1 MENQEWL
8 DEALA
13 RGIISNEQ
21 RQKMAGIS
29 GENKG
34 DSQERL
40 KPIGTMNEIF
50 VTAGLMVLFAGIS
63 GLVLKLL
70 GSVFYAGVIDA
81 AIAWTVALKFHQGKR
96 FRLPIIY
103 SCLHAAVVLAMAV
116 KMQLL
121 GGGGVM
127 PPHYPTPPFWY
138 HRGMPAIQPYQPS
151 LTETL
156 LPLIVGGAALAAAA
170 WRFRIPF
177 MMLPI
182 GVLFATIV
190 TLAAREADNDASY
203 RVLLGGCGLAV
214 LAVAV
219 FFDLKDPQRVTRW
232 SDFAFWSYV
241 VGSPLFVHSLFLSVL
256 INSGGAARPHLPV
269 HLDMGTCLALA
280 VLALAVSF
288 GGLLLNRRALILST
302 LFYVGY
308 VIFRLLA
315 GFLIFGGPATLLLVT
330 LVLIGLYVTL
340 LGSRWAQVRR
350 AVMGRLPAWKWLDQL
365 PPFATQ

>member
-1 MENQEWL
+1 MDNQEWL
-8 DEALA
+8 DEALS
-13 RGIISNEQ
+13 RGIITNDQ

-29 GENKG
+29 GEQKG

-50 VTAGLMVLFAGIS
+50 VTAGVMVLFAGIG
-63 GLVLKLL
+63 GLLAQLL
-70 GSVFYAGVIDA
+70 HSALFAGVIDA
-81 AIAWTVALKFHQGKR
+81 AIAWAVALKFHQAKR

-103 SCLHAAVVLAMAV
+103 CCLHAAMVLAMAC
-116 KMQLL
+116 KWQLM
-121 GGGGVM
+121 GVGA
-127 PPHYPTPPFWY
+127 PAVTPPGWY
-138 HRGMPAIQPYQPS
+138 HPYGHGYIPHTTS
-151 LTETL
+151 LAESL
-156 LPLIVGGAALAAAA
+156 VPLVVGGAVLAASA

-182 GVLFATIV
+182 GVLFAVAVTI
-190 TLAAREADNDASY
+190 AARSADGTASL

-219 FFDLKDPQRVTRW
+219 YFDLKDPQRVTRW

-241 VGSPLFVHSLFLSVL
+241 IGSPLFVHSLFLSL
-256 INSGGAARPHLPV
+256 ILNTGARFQLMLGGALSIAL
-269 HLDMGTCLALA
+269 LAA
-280 VLALAVSF
+280 AVSF
-288 GGLLLNRRALILST
+288 AGLLLNRRALILST

-315 GFLIFGGPATLLLVT
+315 GVIALGGPATMLLLT
-330 LVLIGLYVTL
+330 LVIIGLYVTL

-350 AVMGRLPAWKWLDQL
+350 GVMRRLPAGWAWLSKL
-365 PPFATQ
+365 PPYADR